1 LSFTFLSSSPPT
13 FLRYSIY
20 TGRVPQFQ
28 VVGNVNTAVGS
39 SARNERTADGDYVN
53 ATAQQP
59 PILEEGV
66 TRAVEV
72 LELADQFFLDHLKQC
87 CERML
92 QSAVRSETYESLL
105 LVAQK
110 TNSVQ
115 LEKCCRHFARNRNEQ
130 NPFEERVVEEMQQ
143 QQPLPDGDLNVALIP
158 SDDDSDEGVV

>member
-1 LSFTFLSSSPPT
+1 
-13 FLRYSIY
+13 
-20 TGRVPQFQ
+20 
-28 VVGNVNTAVGS
+28 
-39 SARNERTADGDYVN
+39 
-53 ATAQQP
+53 
-59 PILEEGV
+59 V